1 MIERLEPDPDLLVR
15 HDGGSFVERA
25 TGFAAGCA
33 KPRGNN
39 DLPMPTSRLRQYPE
53 QKNGPVTRSARLEN
67 RRRDGWP
74 LPVCPE
80 ELRGGWSSATR
91 HFRVWRKRS
100 ASGASFRGLR
110 GLPEAIRSEE
120 HTSELQS
127 LMRNSYAVF
136 CLK

>member
-1 MIERLEPDPDLLVR
+1 
-15 HDGGSFVERA
+15 
-25 TGFAAGCA
+25 
-33 KPRGNN
+33 
-39 DLPMPTSRLRQYPE
+39 MPTSRLRQYPE

-80 ELRGGWSSATR
+80 DLRGGWGSATR

-110 GLPEAIRSEE
+110 GLPEAIRQVVE
-120 HTSELQS
+120 HYSGAGQIIASLFTSAES
-127 LMRNSYAVF
+127 RAGRKCVSTG
-136 CLK
+136 

>member
-1 MIERLEPDPDLLVR
+1 
-15 HDGGSFVERA
+15 
-25 TGFAAGCA
+25 
-33 KPRGNN
+33 
-39 DLPMPTSRLRQYPE
+39 MPTYRLRQYPE
-53 QKNGPVTRSARLEN
+53 QKNGPDTRSARLEN

-110 GLPEAIRSEE
+110 GLPEAIRQVVEHYSGAGTIIASLFCSRSEE
-120 HTSELQS
+120 RRVGEECVRTCRRRCSPCH
-127 LMRNSYAVF
+127 
-136 CLK
+136 

>member
-1 MIERLEPDPDLLVR
+1 
-15 HDGGSFVERA
+15 
-25 TGFAAGCA
+25 
-33 KPRGNN
+33 
-39 DLPMPTSRLRQYPE
+39 MPTSRLRQYPE

-80 ELRGGWSSATR
+80 DLRGGWGSATR

-110 GLPEAIRSEE
+110 GLPGAIRQGVE
-120 HTSELQS
+120 HYSGAGKIHVRLFLTFFVGGGLLQNPPPVPLPKTSHRKKAE
-127 LMRNSYAVF
+127 
-136 CLK
+136 